1 MTPRFSGQQVLVVG
15 GGSGLGRAVAIAFAA
30 EGAKVALIGRTE
42 SALRETLAAL
52 GGEGHALQTADITNP
67 AGIAAAVTELS
78 KKLGGLRI
86 AVNTAGTLLQPS
98 PFGDVEPEQAAALI
112 TTNVLG
118 TWNAMS
124 AEVRQLR
131 LGNGGVI
138 INFSSTIG
146 AHRTMPGFAAYGA
159 SKAAVSAMSRA
170 AALDHIREGIR
181 IAVIS
186 PGSSDTE
193 MSFRSG
199 ETEVDRAARVA
210 KTNPLGR
217 IGSLQEI
224 AAATLF
230 LASEDSA
237 FTVGADLVLDGGTS
251 A

>member
-1 MTPRFSGQQVLVVG
+1 MTPRFSGQHVLVVG
-15 GGSGLGRAVAIAFAA
+15 GGSGLGRAVAIAFAR

-42 SALRETLAAL
+42 STLRETLAAL
-52 GGEGHALQTADITNP
+52 DGEGHAIQTADITNP
-67 AGIAAAVTELS
+67 EGITAAVAELS
-78 KKLGGLRI
+78 QKLGGLRI
-86 AVNTAGTLLQPS
+86 AVNTAGALLQPA
-98 PFGDVEPEQAAALI
+98 PFGDVDPEQAAALI
-112 TTNVLG
+112 ATNVLG

-124 AEVRQLR
+124 AEVQQLR
-131 LGNGGVI
+131 RGNGGVI

-193 MSFRSG
+193 MSFRVG
-199 ETEVDRAARVA
+199 ETEADRAARVA

>member
-1 MTPRFSGQQVLVVG
+1 MTPRFIDQQVLVVG

-30 EGAKVALIGRTE
+30 EGAKVGLIGRTE
-42 SALRETLAAL
+42 ETLRESLAAL
-52 GGEGHALQTADITNP
+52 AGDGHALLTADITN
-67 AGIAAAVTELS
+67 AAEISTAVAELS
-78 KKLGGLRI
+78 ETLGGLDV
-86 AVNTAGTLLQPS
+86 AVNTAGALLQPA
-98 PFGDVEPEQAAALI
+98 PFGDVAAEQAAALFN
-112 TTNVLG
+112 TNVLG

-124 AEVRQLR
+124 AEVQQLR
-131 LGNGGVI
+131 RGHGGVI

-146 AHRTMPGFAAYGA
+146 AHRTVPGFAAYGA

-186 PGSSDTE
+186 PGASDTE

-199 ETEVDRAARVA
+199 ESSDDRAARVA

-237 FTVGADLVLDGGTS
+237 FTVGADFVLDGGTS